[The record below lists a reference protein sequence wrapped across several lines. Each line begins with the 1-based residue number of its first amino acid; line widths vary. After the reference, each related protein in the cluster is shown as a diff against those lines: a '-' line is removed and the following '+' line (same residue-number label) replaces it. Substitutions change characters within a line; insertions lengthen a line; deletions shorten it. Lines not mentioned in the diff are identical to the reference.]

1 VCGGQLQTIT
11 YCQKLLPNAA
21 LPVNTL
27 RNTHNRVYIKLKIS
41 ICVLIKLALAPTGS
55 KKTFSHVF
63 AEYSTKRITEEMQQ
77 QRTAISFYWRP
88 QKCAQRSIENK
99 EQFGF
104 QSETAE
110 RFVTPWKT
118 ASHEWSTNSINRSI
132 KTHLHSTVCRERIR
146 GAELIDDKWNIR
158 FTRNRAI
165 GQIWKRT
172 DFTDTRTALRLF
184 FSVSVFFLVFS
195 YRYFLPF

>member
-1 VCGGQLQTIT
+1 LHASLFHTKGANKVVQYIKKYSAVCGGQLQTIT

-77 QRTAISFYWRP
+77 QRTAISFY
-88 QKCAQRSIENK
+88 
-99 EQFGF
+99 
-104 QSETAE
+104 
-110 RFVTPWKT
+110 
-118 ASHEWSTNSINRSI
+118 
-132 KTHLHSTVCRERIR
+132 
-146 GAELIDDKWNIR
+146 
-158 FTRNRAI
+158 
-165 GQIWKRT
+165 
-172 DFTDTRTALRLF
+172 
-184 FSVSVFFLVFS
+184 
-195 YRYFLPF
+195 